1 MFWASCGSGKE
12 PGSGNRLRTGPGL
25 DGFRQ
30 VSGAVPK
37 VLGGRSSEVAG
48 SGGSESCLV
57 PGFDG
62 SVPEVGKDLCGFEGF
77 GGSGF
82 RWVPTGSEVLEIPLA
97 RFGKLPRFPKFHWFR
112 LSRAQIKCLICCF
125 ETSSITQY
133 LKALILFC
141 RCSFCS

>member
-1 MFWASCGSGKE
+1 MCSGLRFWEGTGFRE
-12 PGSGNRLRTGPGL
+12 PVADGPGL

-30 VSGAVPK
+30 VFGAVPK

-57 PGFDG
+57 PGFDWFWQVPG
-62 SVPEVGKDLCGFEGF
+62 FSGNSVPEVGKDLCGFE
-77 GGSGF
+77 GSGF

-112 LSRAQIKCLICCF
+112 LSRGTNQVPNLLFRNVIDH
-125 ETSSITQY
+125 SI
-133 LKALILFC
+133 LKSIDPFL
-141 RCSFCS
+141 